1 MNSVLL
7 VKYKI
12 MYLEI
17 LHVLHYSRKQHHRS
31 GNYCEDNL
39 CLAMVWLIYSQTSG
53 KVYGGVSYRL
63 VNFWN

>member
-17 LHVLHYSRKQHHRS
+17 LHVLHYSRKQHHCS

-39 CLAMVWLIYSQTSG
+39 YLAMVWLIYSQTS
-53 KVYGGVSYRL
+53 
-63 VNFWN
+63 